1 MRALIQRVNYAEVKV
16 AGESIG
22 KIGPGI
28 LALIGMQKADDETTA
43 DKLLDRMLAYRIFSD
58 DEDKMNL
65 SLRDTG
71 GGLLLVS
78 QFTLAAATDRGL
90 RPSFSSAMP
99 PQQANELYDYLVRK
113 ASEIHG
119 AVGEVETG
127 QFAADMKVSLEN
139 DGPVTFLLEV

>member
-16 AGESIG
+16 AGDSIG
-22 KIGPGI
+22 KIGAGT
-28 LALIGMQKADDETTA
+28 LALVGMQKNDDEATA
-43 DKLLDRMLAYRIFSD
+43 DKLLERLLDYRIFSD
-58 DEDKMNL
+58 AEGKMNL

-99 PQQANELYDYLVRK
+99 PQQANELYDYLVNK
-113 ASEIHG
+113 AREVHG
-119 AVGEVETG
+119 EVGEVATG